1 MGVAVVAGAA
11 VLPPRAEHAAM
22 TDSATDRSTEAPE
35 ASGDASHRI
44 VFTPSGLS
52 GTVAEGDTVLDAAR
66 ALGVDL
72 DSVCGGR
79 GLCGRCQITPSEGEF
94 SKWNISAVAE
104 NLSPWDSMETE
115 YKGRRKIESG
125 SRLGC
130 AARVRGDVVIDV
142 PPQSQIHKQVVRKE
156 VNIEGLE
163 IDPIVSLHYV
173 EIMRPDL
180 DDGTPIADRVSEA
193 LAIEWQ
199 ITDVT
204 VDPRA
209 LRPLQEAAAADEGK
223 LTVALHSPPASGV
236 STQAAEGDHGASL
249 RSSEPPENVALHS
262 APASGARRIIA
273 AYGGY
278 VDQVVGMAVDIGSTT
293 VAGHLCDLAT
303 GEVLATAGRMNPQ
316 IRFGEDLMSRV
327 SYVMMNPG
335 GDDELTAAVRT
346 ALDELLGEL
355 CDEAEV
361 DRAQVLDIVL
371 VGNPIMHHL
380 ALGFDSVPLGQSPF
394 PLATALAVNS
404 TARDLGIYAPAS
416 LYFGPCIAGHV
427 GADTAGAI
435 LSERPFADDDMHLLI
450 DVGTNAEIVLG
461 NSTQLFAASSPTGPA
476 FEGAQIT
483 AGQRATAGAIE
494 RVRID
499 PDTLEP
505 RIRVIGSELWSD
517 EPGFAESV
525 AKTGVTGICG
535 SGIIEVVAEMFLAG
549 IIDAEGV
556 VRGELAERNGR
567 IIADDRT
574 FSYVLHRPLDGP
586 TSADASDILVT
597 QPDIRAIQLAK
608 AALRAGIDLLLEHAG
623 LTTVDDIRLAG
634 AFGAHINPVHAMV
647 LGLIPDCE
655 VDKVTSVGN
664 AAGSG
669 AVRALLSGRER
680 VLMEDVIAGVT
691 KIETATEPRFQELFV
706 AAMAFPH
713 LTAST
718 DHLATVVQLPERVA
732 QTDQPRRRRR
742 KRTSNG

>member
-1 MGVAVVAGAA
+1 
-11 VLPPRAEHAAM
+11 M
-22 TDSATDRSTEAPE
+22 TDSAADRATVTETEPSPTAPPSE
-35 ASGDASHRI
+35 PTASEHRI

-52 GTVAEGDTVLDAAR
+52 GTAAQGDTVLDAAR

-79 GLCGRCQITPSEGEF
+79 GLCGRCQVTPSEGEF

-115 YKGRRKIESG
+115 YKGRRKIEAG

-130 AARVRGDVVIDV
+130 AARVLGDVVIDV
-142 PPQSQIHKQVVRKE
+142 PPASQIHKQVVRKE

-163 IDPIVSLHYV
+163 IDPIVSLHYI

-180 DDGTPIADRVSEA
+180 DDGTPVADRVCQQ
-193 LAIEWQ
+193 LATEWQ
-199 ITDVT
+199 LDNVT

-209 LRPLQEAAAADEGK
+209 LRSLQDAAAADEGR
-223 LTVALHSPPASGV
+223 LTIALHSPPANGV
-236 STQAAEGDHGASL
+236 STAAVDGAQAGSAETQNATAAQT
-249 RSSEPPENVALHS
+249 V
-262 APASGARRIIA
+262 IA

-335 GDDELTAAVRT
+335 GDVELTAAVRT

-355 CDEAEV
+355 CDEAEL
-361 DRAQVLDIVL
+361 DRAHVLDIVL

-380 ALGFDSVPLGQSPF
+380 ALGFDSVPLGQAPF
-394 PLATALAVNS
+394 PLATALAINT
-404 TARDLGIYAPAS
+404 TARSLDIDAPAA

-461 NSTQLFAASSPTGPA
+461 NSTRLFAASSPTGPA

-499 PDTLEP
+499 PTTLEP

-556 VRGELAERNGR
+556 VRGELAERNDR
-567 IIADDRT
+567 IIADERT
-574 FSYVLHRPLDGP
+574 FSYVLHRPLAAGAP
-586 TSADASDILVT
+586 AADAPDILVT

-680 VLMEDVIAGVT
+680 ALMEDVIAGVT